1 MVFDGW
7 MDGWM
12 DGCTDRW
19 IDKCKGGGGDG
30 KKTKLAFD
38 FALSQLAREC
48 NSHTSNVHNQS

>member
-1 MVFDGW
+1 
-7 MDGWM
+7 M